1 MLAIL
6 LHAICYANIKS
17 PFYLYKVVV
26 DVPKNV
32 RDSTIMY
39 SPVTNIVR
47 ELLQK
52 CDLVED
58 SRGVITVKRMV
69 FLLNNLKDVL
79 KSIKVS
85 TASDAIRFLDQIYPK
100 SKVSNN
106 NIFCQD
112 FYKDIENGTGYTL
125 VYQWLMERDVE
136 ANNHK
141 IFMTAG
147 ARRR

>member
-1 MLAIL
+1 MRI
-6 LHAICYANIKS
+6 
-17 PFYLYKVVV
+17 
-26 DVPKNV
+26 
-32 RDSTIMY
+32 
-39 SPVTNIVR
+39 R
-47 ELLQK
+47 EALLQ
-52 CDLVED
+52 LNEWF
-58 SRGVITVKRMV
+58 

-112 FYKDIENGTGYTL
+112 FYKNIEHGTGYTL